1 MKVLILGVGGLGS
14 FFGAHLQKTNCDVTF
29 LVTDKTKKLVSETGI
44 KILSDFGNFKI
55 NPILITKKSLK
66 INYDV
71 IIISC
76 KAYHLD
82 EAIADLKPTQKNAI
96 IIPLLNGQAHISKLE
111 KAFKRENVFGG
122 VAHVSSNTTSPG
134 EIKHVGKIK
143 RLTFGSRYEANK
155 NIANEFYQLCRKADF
170 QTMLSDNIDHDI
182 WEKWIFIATIA
193 GSTTLFQTSID
204 NISKKPDGKIF
215 IQNLW
220 NECINISKENGY
232 ELRAEAK
239 SLHEDLLFKSDVPF
253 KASML
258 VDMEKK
264 LMTEH
269 EHIFFEFIKLGKKK
283 KLNTSLLETCHLN
296 MSIYEDNLNKEG

>member
-1 MKVLILGVGGLGS
+1 MKVLILGIGGLGG

-29 LVTDKTKKLVSETGI
+29 LVRENTKKLVSERGI
-44 KILSDFGNFKI
+44 KIQSDFGNFKI
-55 NPILITKKSLK
+55 NPVLITKKDLK

-71 IIISC
+71 VIISC
-76 KAYHLD
+76 KAYDLD
-82 EAIADLKPTQKNAI
+82 EAIADLKPSQKNAV
-96 IIPLLNGQAHISKLE
+96 IIPLLNGQAHINKLE
-111 KAFKRENVFGG
+111 KAFKKENVFGG
-122 VAHVSSNTTSPG
+122 VAHVSSNTNAPG

-143 RLTFGSRYEANK
+143 RLSFGPRYKGNEE
-155 NIANEFYQLCRKADF
+155 IANDFYQLCRKADF
-170 QTMLSDNIDHDI
+170 QTILSEDINQDI
-182 WEKWIFIATIA
+182 WEKWIFLATIA
-193 GSTTLFQTSID
+193 GATTLFQTSID
-204 NISKKPDGKIF
+204 NINTKSNGKIF

-232 ELRAEAK
+232 ELRAESK
-239 SLHEDLLFKSDVPF
+239 SLHEDLLFKSDYPF

-296 MSIYEDNLNKEG
+296 MSIYEDNLNKIG

>member
-170 QTMLSDNIDHDI
+170 QTMLSDNIDQDI
-182 WEKWIFIATIA
+182 WEKWIFLATIA
-193 GSTTLFQTSID
+193 GATTLFQTSID
-204 NISKKPDGKIF
+204 NINTKPNGKIF

-232 ELRAEAK
+232 ELRAESK
-239 SLHEDLLFKSDVPF
+239 NLHEDLLFKSDVPF

-283 KLNTSLLETCHLN
+283 KLDTSLLEICYLN
-296 MSIYEDNLNKEG
+296 MSIYEDNLFQKD

>member
-1 MKVLILGVGGLGS
+1 MKVLILGIGGLGG

-170 QTMLSDNIDHDI
+170 QTMLSDNIDQDI

-204 NISKKPDGKIF
+204 NISKKPNGKIF

>member
-182 WEKWIFIATIA
+182 WEKWIFLATIA
-193 GSTTLFQTSID
+193 GATTLFQTSID
-204 NISKKPDGKIF
+204 NINTKPNGKIF

>member
-1 MKVLILGVGGLGS
+1 MKVLILGVGGLGG

-204 NISKKPDGKIF
+204 NISKKPNGKIF

-296 MSIYEDNLNKEG
+296 MSIYEDKLNKEG

>member
-1 MKVLILGVGGLGS
+1 MKVLILGVGGLGG

-29 LVTDKTKKLVSETGI
+29 LVRENTKKLISEHGI

-55 NPILITKKSLK
+55 KPVLITKKDLK
-66 INYDV
+66 ANYDV
-71 IIISC
+71 VIISC
-76 KAYHLD
+76 KAYDLD
-82 EAIADLKPTQKNAI
+82 EAINDLKPSQKNAV
-96 IIPLLNGQAHISKLE
+96 IIPLLNGQAHINKLE
-111 KAFKRENVFGG
+111 KAFKKENVFGG
-122 VAHVSSNTTSPG
+122 VAHVSSNSNAPG

-143 RLTFGSRYEANK
+143 RLSFGPRYDGNEE
-155 NIANEFYQLCRKADF
+155 IANDLYQLWRKADF
-170 QTMLSDNIDHDI
+170 QTILSENINQDI
-182 WEKWIFIATIA
+182 WEKWIFLATIA
-193 GSTTLFQTSID
+193 GATTLFQTSID
-204 NISKKPDGKIF
+204 NINIKPNGKIF

-232 ELRAEAK
+232 ELRTESK
-239 SLHEDLLFKSDVPF
+239 SLHEDLLFKSDYPF

-296 MSIYEDNLNKEG
+296 TSIYEDNLNKEG

>member
-1 MKVLILGVGGLGS
+1 MKVLILGIGGLGG

-29 LVTDKTKKLVSETGI
+29 LVREKTKKIVSETGI

-204 NISKKPDGKIF
+204 NISKKPNGKIF

>member
-1 MKVLILGVGGLGS
+1 MKVLILGAGGLGG

-29 LVTDKTKKLVSETGI
+29 LVREKTKKLVSENGI

-55 NPILITKKSLK
+55 NPILITKAELK
-66 INYDV
+66 TNYDV
-71 IIISC
+71 VIISC
-76 KAYHLD
+76 KAYDLD
-82 EAIADLKPTQKNAI
+82 EAIADLKPSQKNTI
-96 IIPLLNGQAHISKLE
+96 IIPLLNGQAHINKLE
-111 KAFKRENVFGG
+111 KVFKKENVFGG
-122 VAHVSSNTTSPG
+122 VAHVSSNTKSPG

-143 RLTFGSRYEANK
+143 RLSFGCRYEVNQD
-155 NIANEFYQLCRKADF
+155 IANDFYQLCRKADF
-170 QTMLSDNIDHDI
+170 QTILSDNINKDI
-182 WEKWIFIATIA
+182 WEKWMFIATIA
-193 GSTTLFQTSID
+193 GATTLFQTSID
-204 NISKKPDGKIF
+204 NISIKSNGKTF

-232 ELRAEAK
+232 ELRTESK
-239 SLHEDLLFKSDVPF
+239 NLYEDLLFKSDVPF

-269 EHIFFEFIKLGKKK
+269 EHIFLEFIKLGKKK

-296 MSIYEDNLNKEG
+296 MSIYEDNLKKED

>member
-1 MKVLILGVGGLGS
+1 MKVLILGVGGLGG

-29 LVTDKTKKLVSETGI
+29 LVREKTKKLISEHGI

-55 NPILITKKSLK
+55 KPVLITKKELK
-66 INYDV
+66 VNYDV
-71 IIISC
+71 VIISC
-76 KAYHLD
+76 KAYDLD
-82 EAIADLKPTQKNAI
+82 EAINDLKPSQKNAVI
-96 IIPLLNGQAHISKLE
+96 VPLLNGQAHINKLE
-111 KAFKRENVFGG
+111 KAFKKENVFGG
-122 VAHVSSNTTSPG
+122 VAHVSSNTTTPG

-143 RLTFGSRYEANK
+143 RLCFGARHKENQE
-155 NIANEFYQLCRKADF
+155 IANDFYQLCRKADF
-170 QTMLSDNIDHDI
+170 QTILSENINLDI
-182 WEKWIFIATIA
+182 WEKWIFLATIA
-193 GSTTLFQTSID
+193 GATTLFQTSID
-204 NISKKPDGKIF
+204 NINIKPNGKIF

-232 ELRAEAK
+232 ELRTESK
-239 SLHEDLLFKSDVPF
+239 SLHEDLLFKSDYPF

-283 KLNTSLLETCHLN
+283 KLITSLLETCHLN

>member
-1 MKVLILGVGGLGS
+1 MKVLILGVGGLGG

-29 LVTDKTKKLVSETGI
+29 LVRENTKKLVSERGI

-55 NPILITKKSLK
+55 NPVLITKKDLK

-71 IIISC
+71 VMISC
-76 KAYHLD
+76 KAYDLE
-82 EAIADLKPTQKNAI
+82 EAIADLKPSQKNAV
-96 IIPLLNGQAHISKLE
+96 IIPLLNGQAHINKLE
-111 KAFKRENVFGG
+111 KAFKKENVFGG
-122 VAHVSSNTTSPG
+122 VAHVSSNTNAPG

-143 RLTFGSRYEANK
+143 RLSFGPRYKGNEQ
-155 NIANEFYQLCRKADF
+155 IANDFYQLCRKADF
-170 QTMLSDNIDHDI
+170 QTILSEDINQDI
-182 WEKWIFIATIA
+182 WEKWIFLATIA
-193 GSTTLFQTSID
+193 GATTLFQTSID
-204 NISKKPDGKIF
+204 NINTKPNGKIF

-232 ELRAEAK
+232 ELRTESK
-239 SLHEDLLFKSDVPF
+239 SLHEDLLFKSDYPF

-264 LMTEH
+264 IMTEH

-283 KLNTSLLETCHLN
+283 KLNTSLLETCLLN
-296 MSIYEDNLNKEG
+296 MSIYEDNLNKET

>member
-1 MKVLILGVGGLGS
+1 M
-14 FFGAHLQKTNCDVTF
+14 TF
-29 LVTDKTKKLVSETGI
+29 LVRENTKKLVSERGI
-44 KILSDFGNFKI
+44 KIQSDFGNFKI
-55 NPILITKKSLK
+55 NPVLITKKDLK

-71 IIISC
+71 VIISC
-76 KAYHLD
+76 KAYDLD
-82 EAIADLKPTQKNAI
+82 EAIADLKPSQKNAV
-96 IIPLLNGQAHISKLE
+96 IIPLLNGQAHINKLE
-111 KAFKRENVFGG
+111 KAFKKENVFGG
-122 VAHVSSNTTSPG
+122 VAHVSSNTTAPG

-143 RLTFGSRYEANK
+143 RLSFGPRYKGNEE
-155 NIANEFYQLCRKADF
+155 IANDFYQLCRKADF
-170 QTMLSDNIDHDI
+170 QTILSEDINQDI
-182 WEKWIFIATIA
+182 WEKWIFLATIA
-193 GSTTLFQTSID
+193 GATTLFQTSID
-204 NISKKPDGKIF
+204 NINTKPNGKIF

-232 ELRAEAK
+232 ELRTESK
-239 SLHEDLLFKSDVPF
+239 SLHEDLLFKSDYPF

>member
-1 MKVLILGVGGLGS
+1 MKVLILGAGGLGG

-29 LVTDKTKKLVSETGI
+29 LVREKTKKLVSENGI

-55 NPILITKKSLK
+55 NPILITKAELK
-66 INYDV
+66 TNYDV
-71 IIISC
+71 VIISC
-76 KAYHLD
+76 KAYDLD
-82 EAIADLKPTQKNAI
+82 EAIADLKPSQKNTI
-96 IIPLLNGQAHISKLE
+96 IIPLLNGQAHINKLE
-111 KAFKRENVFGG
+111 KAFKKENVFGG
-122 VAHVSSNTTSPG
+122 VAHVSSNTKSPG

-143 RLTFGSRYEANK
+143 RLSFGCRYEVNQD
-155 NIANEFYQLCRKADF
+155 IANDFYQLCRKADF
-170 QTMLSDNIDHDI
+170 QTILSDNINQDI
-182 WEKWIFIATIA
+182 WEKWMFIATIA
-193 GSTTLFQTSID
+193 GATTLFQTSID
-204 NISKKPDGKIF
+204 NISIKSNGKTF

-232 ELRAEAK
+232 ELRPEAK
-239 SLHEDLLFKSDVPF
+239 NLYEDLLFKSDVPF

-269 EHIFFEFIKLGKKK
+269 EHIFLEFIKLGKKK

-296 MSIYEDNLNKEG
+296 MSIYEDNLKKED

>member
-1 MKVLILGVGGLGS
+1 MKVLILGVGGLGG

-170 QTMLSDNIDHDI
+170 QTMLSDNIDQDI

-204 NISKKPDGKIF
+204 NISKKPNGKIF

-232 ELRAEAK
+232 ELRAESK
-239 SLHEDLLFKSDVPF
+239 NLHEDLLFKSDTPF

-258 VDMEKK
+258 IDMEKK

-269 EHIFFEFIKLGKKK
+269 EHIFSEFIKLGKKK

>member
-1 MKVLILGVGGLGS
+1 MKVLILGVGGLGG

-29 LVTDKTKKLVSETGI
+29 LVRDKTKKIVSENGI

-55 NPILITKKSLK
+55 NPILITKKDLK

-71 IIISC
+71 VIISC

-143 RLTFGSRYEANK
+143 RLTFGSRYEVNK

-204 NISKKPDGKIF
+204 NISKKPNGKIF

-283 KLNTSLLETCHLN
+283 KLDTSLLETCHLN
-296 MSIYEDNLNKEG
+296 MSIYEDNLFQKD

>member
-204 NISKKPDGKIF
+204 NISKKPNGKIF

-264 LMTEH
+264 LITEH

>member
-1 MKVLILGVGGLGS
+1 MKVLILGVGGLGG

-29 LVTDKTKKLVSETGI
+29 LVRENTKKLISERGI
-44 KILSDFGNFKI
+44 KIQSDFGNFKI
-55 NPILITKKSLK
+55 KPVLITKKDLK

-71 IIISC
+71 VIISC
-76 KAYHLD
+76 KAYDLD
-82 EAIADLKPTQKNAI
+82 EAIADLKPSQKNAV
-96 IIPLLNGQAHISKLE
+96 IIPLLNGQAHINKLD
-111 KAFKRENVFGG
+111 KAFKKENVFGG
-122 VAHVSSNTTSPG
+122 VAHVSSNTNAPG

-143 RLTFGSRYEANK
+143 RLSFGPRYKGNEE
-155 NIANEFYQLCRKADF
+155 IANDFYQLCRKADF
-170 QTMLSDNIDHDI
+170 QTILSEDINQDI
-182 WEKWIFIATIA
+182 WEKWIFLATIA
-193 GSTTLFQTSID
+193 GATTLFQTSID
-204 NISKKPDGKIF
+204 NINTKSNGKIF

-232 ELRAEAK
+232 ELRTESK
-239 SLHEDLLFKSDVPF
+239 SLHEDLLFKSDYPF

-283 KLNTSLLETCHLN
+283 KLNTSLLETCYLN

>member
-1 MKVLILGVGGLGS
+1 MKVLILGVGGLGG

-29 LVTDKTKKLVSETGI
+29 LVRDNTKKMVSENGI

-55 NPILITKKSLK
+55 NPILITKKNLK

-71 IIISC
+71 VIISC

-82 EAIADLKPTQKNAI
+82 EAIADLKSTQKNAI
-96 IIPLLNGQAHISKLE
+96 IIPLLNGQAHINKLE
-111 KAFKRENVFGG
+111 KAFKKENVFGG
-122 VAHVSSNTTSPG
+122 VAHVSSNTISPG

-143 RLTFGSRYEANK
+143 RLSFGSRHEANQD
-155 NIANEFYQLCRKADF
+155 IANEFYQLCRKADF
-170 QTMLSDNIDHDI
+170 QTVLSDNIDQDI

-193 GSTTLFQTSID
+193 GATTLFQTSID
-204 NISKKPDGKIF
+204 NISKKPNGKIF

-283 KLNTSLLETCHLN
+283 KLVTSLLETCHLN
-296 MSIYEDNLNKEG
+296 MSIYEDNLFQKD

>member
-1 MKVLILGVGGLGS
+1 MKVLILGVGGLGG

-29 LVTDKTKKLVSETGI
+29 LVRDKTKKLVSENGI

-55 NPILITKKSLK
+55 NPILITKKDLK
-66 INYDV
+66 INYDIV
-71 IIISC
+71 IISC
-76 KAYHLD
+76 KAYDLD
-82 EAIADLKPTQKNAI
+82 EAITDLKPSQKNAI
-96 IIPLLNGQAHISKLE
+96 IIPLLNGQAHINKLE
-111 KAFKRENVFGG
+111 KAFKKENVFGG
-122 VAHVSSNTTSPG
+122 VAHVSSNTMSPG

-143 RLTFGSRYEANK
+143 RLSFGSRYEVNQD
-155 NIANEFYQLCRKADF
+155 IANDFYQLCRKADF
-170 QTMLSDNIDHDI
+170 QTILSDNINQDI
-182 WEKWIFIATIA
+182 WEKWMFIATIA
-193 GSTTLFQTSID
+193 GATTLFQTSID
-204 NISKKPDGKIF
+204 NISIKSNGKTF

-232 ELRAEAK
+232 ELRTESK
-239 SLHEDLLFKSDVPF
+239 NLYEELLFKSDVPF

-269 EHIFFEFIKLGKKK
+269 EHIFLEFIKLGKKK

-296 MSIYEDNLNKEG
+296 MSIYEDNLNKIG

>member
-1 MKVLILGVGGLGS
+1 MKVLILGVGGLGG

-170 QTMLSDNIDHDI
+170 QTMLSDNIDQDI

-204 NISKKPDGKIF
+204 NISKKPNGKIF

-253 KASML
+253 KASKL

>member
-29 LVTDKTKKLVSETGI
+29 LVRDNTKKMVSENGI

-204 NISKKPDGKIF
+204 NISKKPNGKIF

-296 MSIYEDNLNKEG
+296 MNIYEDNLNKEG

>member
-170 QTMLSDNIDHDI
+170 QTMLSDNIDQDI

-204 NISKKPDGKIF
+204 NISKKPNGKIF

-253 KASML
+253 KACML

>member
-1 MKVLILGVGGLGS
+1 MKILILGVGGLGA

-29 LVTDKTKKLVSETGI
+29 LVRENTKKLISERGI

-55 NPILITKKSLK
+55 KPVLITKKDLK

-71 IIISC
+71 VIISC
-76 KAYHLD
+76 KAYDLD
-82 EAIADLKPTQKNAI
+82 EAINDLKPSQKNAV
-96 IIPLLNGQAHISKLE
+96 IIPLLNGQAHINKLE
-111 KAFKRENVFGG
+111 KAFKKENVFGG
-122 VAHVSSNTTSPG
+122 VAHVSSNTNAPG

-143 RLTFGSRYEANK
+143 RLSFGPRYNG
-155 NIANEFYQLCRKADF
+155 NEEITNDFYQLCRKADF
-170 QTMLSDNIDHDI
+170 QTILSEDINQDI
-182 WEKWIFIATIA
+182 WEKWIFLATIA
-193 GSTTLFQTSID
+193 GATTLFQTSID
-204 NISKKPDGKIF
+204 NINTKPNGKIF

-232 ELRAEAK
+232 ELRTESK
-239 SLHEDLLFKSDVPF
+239 SLHEDLLFKSDYPF

-269 EHIFFEFIKLGKKK
+269 DHIFFEFIKLGKKK
-283 KLNTSLLETCHLN
+283 KLNTSLLETCYLN

>member
-1 MKVLILGVGGLGS
+1 MKVLILGVGGLGG

-29 LVTDKTKKLVSETGI
+29 LVREKTKKLVSENGI

-55 NPILITKKSLK
+55 HPILITKKDFK

-71 IIISC
+71 VIISC
-76 KAYHLD
+76 KAYDLD
-82 EAIADLKPTQKNAI
+82 EAIADLKPSQKNAI
-96 IIPLLNGQAHISKLE
+96 IIPLLNGQAHINKLE
-111 KAFKRENVFGG
+111 KAFKKENVFGG
-122 VAHVSSNTTSPG
+122 VAHVSSNTISPG

-143 RLTFGSRYEANK
+143 RLSFGNRYEVNQD
-155 NIANEFYQLCRKADF
+155 IANDFYQLCRKADF
-170 QTMLSDNIDHDI
+170 QTILSNNINQDI
-182 WEKWIFIATIA
+182 WEKWMFIATIA
-193 GSTTLFQTSID
+193 GATTLFQTSID
-204 NISKKPDGKIF
+204 NISIKSNGKSF

-232 ELRAEAK
+232 ELRPEAK
-239 SLHEDLLFKSDVPF
+239 NLYEELLFKSDVPF

-296 MSIYEDNLNKEG
+296 MCIYEDNLSQEG

>member
-1 MKVLILGVGGLGS
+1 MKVLILGIGGLGG

-170 QTMLSDNIDHDI
+170 QTMLSDNIDQDI
-182 WEKWIFIATIA
+182 WEKWIFLATIA
-193 GSTTLFQTSID
+193 GATTLFQTSID
-204 NISKKPDGKIF
+204 NINKKPNGKIF

-269 EHIFFEFIKLGKKK
+269 EHIFSEFIKLGKKK
-283 KLNTSLLETCHLN
+283 KLNISLLETCHLN

>member
-1 MKVLILGVGGLGS
+1 MKVLILGVGGLGG

-143 RLTFGSRYEANK
+143 RLTFGSRYEVNK

-204 NISKKPDGKIF
+204 NISKKPNGKIF

-296 MSIYEDNLNKEG
+296 MNIYEDNLNKEG